1 MLIVQVHS
9 RHTMTNMRCLIIF
22 LALTSCMST
31 EVIGY
36 TEPIELADTTTKAK
50 PHKPLPPT
58 PPIPPV
64 DTGRAE
70 IGFNPSVEDWE
81 QADTTNIDI

>member
-1 MLIVQVHS
+1 MKRLFI
-9 RHTMTNMRCLIIF
+9 L

-31 EVIGY
+31 EVMGFV
-36 TEPIELADTTTKAK
+36 EPIELADTTTKAK

-58 PPIPPV
+58 PPIPPA

-81 QADTTNIDI
+81 QADTTDIEI

>member
-1 MLIVQVHS
+1 
-9 RHTMTNMRCLIIF
+9 
-22 LALTSCMST
+22 MST
-31 EVIGY
+31 EVIGFA
-36 TEPIELADTTTKAK
+36 EPAVITDTTTKK

>member
-1 MLIVQVHS
+1 MKRLFI
-9 RHTMTNMRCLIIF
+9 L

-31 EVIGY
+31 EVIGFV
-36 TEPIELADTTTKAK
+36 EPIELTDTTTKAK

-58 PPIPPV
+58 PPIPPA

-70 IGFNPSVEDWE
+70 IGFNPTVEDWE
-81 QADTTNIDI
+81 SADTTDIEI

>member
-1 MLIVQVHS
+1 MKKLFI
-9 RHTMTNMRCLIIF
+9 L

-31 EVIGY
+31 EVIGFV
-36 TEPIELADTTTKAK
+36 EPIELTDTTTKAK

-58 PPIPPV
+58 PPIPPIPPA

>member
-1 MLIVQVHS
+1 MKRLFI
-9 RHTMTNMRCLIIF
+9 L

-31 EVIGY
+31 EVIGII
-36 TEPIELADTTTKAK
+36 EPIELADTTTKAK

-58 PPIPPV
+58 PPIPPA

-70 IGFNPSVEDWE
+70 IGFNPTVEDWE

>member
-1 MLIVQVHS
+1 M
-9 RHTMTNMRCLIIF
+9 MRKSILIF

-31 EVIGY
+31 EVIGFV
-36 TEPIELADTTTKAK
+36 EPTVVTDTTTKK

-58 PPIPPV
+58 PPIPPA

-70 IGFNPSVEDWE
+70 IGFDPTVEDWE
-81 QADTTNIDI
+81 SADTTDIEI

>member
-1 MLIVQVHS
+1 MKRLFI
-9 RHTMTNMRCLIIF
+9 L
-22 LALTSCMST
+22 LALTSCIST
-31 EVIGY
+31 EVIGF
-36 TEPIELADTTTKAK
+36 TEPIVVTDTTTKK

-58 PPIPPV
+58 PPIPPIPPA

-70 IGFNPSVEDWE
+70 IGFNPTVEDWE

>member
-1 MLIVQVHS
+1 MKRLLI
-9 RHTMTNMRCLIIF
+9 L

-36 TEPIELADTTTKAK
+36 TEPIVVTDTTTKK

-58 PPIPPV
+58 SPIPPA
-64 DTGRAE
+64 DTTDGRE
-70 IGFNPSVEDWE
+70 PIGFDPSVEDWE
-81 QADTTNIDI
+81 QADTINIDI

>member
-1 MLIVQVHS
+1 MAIHRIVML
-9 RHTMTNMRCLIIF
+9 F
-22 LALTSCMST
+22 ALTSCIST

-36 TEPIELADTTTKAK
+36 EPIELADTTTKAK

-58 PPIPPV
+58 PPIPPA

-70 IGFNPSVEDWE
+70 IGFNPTVEDWE

>member
-1 MLIVQVHS
+1 MIWLI
-9 RHTMTNMRCLIIF
+9 LL

-36 TEPIELADTTTKAK
+36 TEPIELADTTTKK
-50 PHKPLPPT
+50 PHKPLPSM
-58 PPIPPV
+58 PPA
-64 DTGRAE
+64 DTTESNE

-81 QADTTNIDI
+81 EIDINL

>member
-1 MLIVQVHS
+1 MKRLFI
-9 RHTMTNMRCLIIF
+9 L

-31 EVIGY
+31 EVIGFV
-36 TEPIELADTTTKAK
+36 EPIELADTTTKK

-58 PPIPPV
+58 PPIPPA

-70 IGFNPSVEDWE
+70 IGFDPTVEDWE
-81 QADTTNIDI
+81 SADTTDIEI

>member
-1 MLIVQVHS
+1 
-9 RHTMTNMRCLIIF
+9 
-22 LALTSCMST
+22 MST
-31 EVIGY
+31 EVIGFV
-36 TEPIELADTTTKAK
+36 EPIVVTDTTTKK

-58 PPIPPV
+58 PPIPPA

-70 IGFNPSVEDWE
+70 IGFNPTVEDWE